1 MIDVLR
7 RYPLPVIVLA
17 QLFGTSL
24 WFSVNGVWLSL
35 SRELGLTET
44 DLGRLTLAVQAG
56 FIAGT
61 LTIAVTGLAD
71 RFGASRIFAVASL
84 LGALANA
91 GFVLA
96 LKLPGLDF
104 GLRFVTGLC
113 LAGIYPLGM
122 KMVIAWTPRYSGVA
136 LAWLVGMLTLGT
148 ALPHLMRGAT
158 PGMAWQ
164 WPLLVASML
173 AVAGAGLVFLLGD
186 GPHLPKSSGPIPLR
200 QGLAALRVPR
210 FRAVAGGYFGHMWE
224 LYAFWTLVPLL
235 VARELGRLGEGS
247 TLVPWLAFAVIGIG
261 AAGCVGGGWLSRGK
275 GSEWVA
281 RRALQVSGAVCVLY
295 PWLSGLSP
303 FVLMALLLI
312 WGLAV
317 VADSPQFSALA
328 AETAPRTSVGSSLAV
343 MNAVGFGLTL
353 PAIWLTSGLWGQLEV
368 WAVLLLV
375 PGPLLG
381 LWSLAKARTGPV
393 PGIDPLP

>member
-1 MIDVLR
+1 MIDLLR

-24 WFSVNGVWLSL
+24 WFSINGVWLSL
-35 SRELGLTET
+35 AAELSLTET

-56 FIAGT
+56 FITGT

-71 RFGASRIFAVASL
+71 RFGASRIFAVSSL
-84 LGALANA
+84 LGALAN
-91 GFVLA
+91 GVFVLVA
-96 LKLPGLDF
+96 SQPPLDF
-104 GLRFVTGLC
+104 AFRFVTGLC

-122 KMVIAWTPRYSGVA
+122 KMVIAWTPKHAGAA

-158 PGMAWQ
+158 LGLPWE
-164 WPLLVASML
+164 WPLLGASLL
-173 AVAGAGLVFLLGD
+173 ALAGGALVFLLGD
-186 GPHLPKSSGPIPLR
+186 GPHLPVSSGPVPLR

-235 VARELGRLGEGS
+235 AARELARLEQGDW
-247 TLVPWLAFAVIGIG
+247 LVSWVAFAIIGIG
-261 AAGCVGGGWLSRGK
+261 AAGCVIGGRLSRSL

-281 RRALQVSGAVCVLY
+281 RWALTVSGAICLTY
-295 PWLSGLSP
+295 PLLAQMPPILLLGLMLVWGLS
-303 FVLMALLLI
+303 VI
-312 WGLAV
+312 
-317 VADSPQFSALA
+317 ADSPQFSALA
-328 AETAPRTSVGSSLAV
+328 AASAPKESVGSSLAV

-353 PAIWLTSGLWGQLEV
+353 PAIWLTSGLWLELGTWV
-368 WAVLLLV
+368 ALLLV
-375 PGPLLG
+375 PGPVFG
-381 LWSLAKARTGPV
+381 LWSLRRGRAPTGTT
-393 PGIDPLP
+393 